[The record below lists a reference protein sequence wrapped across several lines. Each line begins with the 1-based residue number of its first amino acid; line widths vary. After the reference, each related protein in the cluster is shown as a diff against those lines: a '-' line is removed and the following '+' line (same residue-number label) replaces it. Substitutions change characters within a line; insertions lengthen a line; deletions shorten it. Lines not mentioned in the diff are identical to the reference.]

1 MGAAIDFVNE
11 DLRRL
16 VVNAAYW
23 TVGLEKNIPAKSNVD
38 FVGRYEPTM
47 FGLGGYKKDKKPVD
61 YK

>member
-1 MGAAIDFVNE
+1 MGAAIDFISE

-23 TVGLEKNIPAKSNVD
+23 AVGLEKNTPAKSNVD
-38 FVGRYEPTM
+38 FVGHYEPTM
-47 FGLGGYKKDKKPVD
+47 FGMDGFQKGKKPED